1 MTVFYM
7 VVYIQDVTRHELV
20 LSETKPPCVC
30 RTPSALMQA
39 MTAVL
44 SLYESQRGKGTML
57 GEAAGLMNPEVIQR
71 LQELQET
78 VRKRFM

>member
-1 MTVFYM
+1 
-7 VVYIQDVTRHELV
+7 
-20 LSETKPPCVC
+20 
-30 RTPSALMQA
+30 MQA

-71 LQELQET
+71 LQELQDT
-78 VRKRFM
+78 VRKRFT